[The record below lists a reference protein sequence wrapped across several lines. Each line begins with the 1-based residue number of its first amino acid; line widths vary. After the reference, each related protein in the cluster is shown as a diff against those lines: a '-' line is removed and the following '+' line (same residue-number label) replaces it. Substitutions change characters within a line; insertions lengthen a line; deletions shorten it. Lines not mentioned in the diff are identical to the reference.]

1 MVISHLHDVERHD
14 FAFFAPIAPR
24 LQKTHHP
31 PFAKELICK
40 RVSLGAQANF
50 LSRSPHSAE
59 TFTSAASLPWP
70 STHSFHHP
78 NLTRVSVNSE
88 SFMLLATAS
97 MPNLKHLAV
106 TLGLINKQHLNI
118 IERLLQ
124 RAEIKLHSFS
134 LTLTRPYEDPDIPDD
149 IAASLATIPTLQELS
164 ISFSDE
170 DRYNQW
176 DPCYAVRV
184 LHYLI
189 SRIEFFRLR
198 PLNTLRMAYFVDMD
212 RTPSFDNFFVIP
224 VSERAQLWTRLERFG
239 LTVKV
244 KGGAEATEGGMDAEE
259 LEELARTLKAK
270 TMQALNSPLLHDVQ
284 FDVVYEAVTPS
295 EEELEQIREAKRL
308 ATARRTPDSWRDNI
322 PYYRDWYSESE

>member
-24 LQKTHHP
+24 LQKLTIIGGNFDLHLA

-134 LTLTRPYEDPDIPDD
+134 LTLTRPYEDLDIPDD
-149 IAASLATIPTLQELS
+149 FCCFLGDYPTLHELS

-189 SRIEFFRLR
+189 S
-198 PLNTLRMAYFVDMD
+198 PYFVDMD
-212 RTPSFDNFFVIP
+212 RTPFFDNFFIIP
-224 VSERAQLWTRLERFG
+224 VSERAKLWTRLERFG

-244 KGGAEATEGGMDAEE
+244 KGGAEVTEG
-259 LEELARTLKAK
+259 
-270 TMQALNSPLLHDVQ
+270 
-284 FDVVYEAVTPS
+284 
-295 EEELEQIREAKRL
+295 
-308 ATARRTPDSWRDNI
+308 
-322 PYYRDWYSESE
+322 